1 MTAVDFDN
9 LVAAV
14 AKGGS
19 RLRTF
24 DVSIFSPDLLLKSTA
39 GCNFEKVS
47 PLNSRLVEVEN
58 KCLKAVKRQGTAKM
72 LIGFMVSTSIALSI
86 RT

>member
-1 MTAVDFDN
+1 MTAVDFDS

-24 DVSIFSPDLLLKSTA
+24 AVSIFSPDLLLKSTA
-39 GCNFEKVS
+39 SCNFENVS
-47 PLNSRLVEVEN
+47 PLNSRQT
-58 KCLKAVKRQGTAKM
+58 R
-72 LIGFMVSTSIALSI
+72 
-86 RT
+86 